1 MPSSSITLNVRLKW
15 PGTKDHYAV
24 WFEDHDIGR
33 ILLARDVSET
43 AWEWS
48 IVLPMQLAAWTR
60 GSADNR
66 DGAIRDFSS
75 AWGRALGS
83 SIGRHNHACRRKK
96 PRLQLGLNLA
106 AAGTAKFGRSMPIDQ
121 ISASQVF
128 AGILQRLAQ

>member
-1 MPSSSITLNVRLKW
+1 MASSSITLNVRPKW
-15 PGTKDHYAV
+15 PGTKDHYEV

-60 GSADNR
+60 GSADSR

-75 AWGRALGS
+75 AWGRLLKETA
-83 SIGRHNHACRRKK
+83 AE
-96 PRLQLGLNLA
+96 RLQRAWEFDRA
-106 AAGTAKFGRSMPIDQ
+106 AQSRLSKKEPSFTASH
-121 ISASQVF
+121 
-128 AGILQRLAQ
+128 